1 MKASTKELPIR
12 NIISDTE
19 QLALR
24 ISLAVLSISGLVF
37 VYIYQH
43 FNYVALFSGAE
54 LSTNA
59 VFIFNRISRFIIND
73 LLAILLIWSIFRE
86 RKYVVV
92 AFIVQA
98 FGLFVVVPSYLIL
111 KLTLEGTSEISSPL
125 LSFLHRVIINPIMIL
140 LLIPAFLIQKKQKI
154 DLICF

>member
-1 MKASTKELPIR
+1 MNKFST
-12 NIISDTE
+12 NTN
-19 QLALR
+19 QLSLR
-24 ISLAVLSISGLVF
+24 IFLAVISVSGLAF

-43 FNYVALFSGAE
+43 FNYVELFSGAE
-54 LSTNA
+54 HSANA

-98 FGLFVVVPSYLIL
+98 FGLFVVVPAYLLL

-125 LSFLHRVIINPIMIL
+125 LSFLHRVIINPIIML
-140 LLIPAFLIQKKQKI
+140 LLIPAFFVQKKQMQ
-154 DLICF
+154 